1 MKGADNGRGVGGGVG
16 RNGGNAQVRLKNGDT
31 RIRTKFLIIL
41 IVKAVAEVGE
51 ILMLFNNSRKKQ

>member
-41 IVKAVAEVGE
+41 IVKSSGGIRENFDA
-51 ILMLFNNSRKKQ
+51 F